1 MQKLLAI
8 IRPFAIPLAWLQAMV
23 AMVGSLYGSEILKFT
38 PCNLCWYQRIA
49 LYPQTIILAIAM
61 FRGDKKVWMYALPL
75 AALGWLFGLYQNL
88 LYYGVIPETI
98 ALCTNSTPCTTR
110 YMSLFGFI
118 DFPQLSLLALTVIIV
133 LLFISRE
140 PKSSVIK

>member
-1 MQKLLAI
+1 MA
-8 IRPFAIPLAWLQAMV
+8 
-23 AMVGSLYGSEILKFT
+23 GSLYGSEILKFT

-49 LYPQTIILAIAM
+49 LYPQVVILAVAM
-61 FRGDKKVWMYALPL
+61 LRSDRKVYTYALPL
-75 AALGWLFGLYQNL
+75 AGLGWVFGLYQNL
-88 LYYGVIPETI
+88 LYYGVIPEAI

>member
-1 MQKLLAI
+1 M
-8 IRPFAIPLAWLQAMV
+8 RPFAVPLAWLQTMV
-23 AMVGSLYGSEILKFT
+23 AMVGSLYASEILKFV

-49 LYPQTIILAIAM
+49 MYPLALLLPIAM
-61 FRGDKKVWMYALPL
+61 LRGDKKVWMYALPL
-75 AALGWLFGLYQNL
+75 AVVGWFFGLYQNL
-88 LYYGVIPETI
+88 LYYRVIPETI

-118 DFPQLSLLALTVIIV
+118 DFPLLALVAFTVIIV
-133 LLFISRE
+133 LLVISRE